1 MKINVV
7 DCKKNEVINV
17 KVELS
22 ERMFVVVPEIV
33 NHKFDYMRPRLMDV
47 RAKYMRMF
55 LDNTGLCKK
64 YEKLIYDEM
73 KEVLIAEAEN
83 IHKNDPFQVPVLCS

>member
-33 NHKFDYMRPRLMDV
+33 NHKFDYMKYKLMDI
-47 RAKYMRMF
+47 R
-55 LDNTGLCKK
+55 KK
-64 YEKLIYDEM
+64 YLNLYLENKGQYMVYEQQIYDEI
-73 KEVLIAEAEN
+73 KETLINEMERLYRTEG
-83 IHKNDPFQVPVLCS
+83 VMYYTR

>member
-7 DCKKNEVINV
+7 DCNKNEVINV

-33 NHKFDYMRPRLMDV
+33 NHKFDYMKYKLMD
-47 RAKYMRMF
+47 
-55 LDNTGLCKK
+55 
-64 YEKLIYDEM
+64 IW
-73 KEVLIAEAEN
+73 
-83 IHKNDPFQVPVLCS
+83 

>member
-22 ERMFVVVPEIV
+22 EHTFVVVPEII
-33 NHKFDYMRPRLMDV
+33 NHKFDYMKYRLMDI
-47 RAKYMRMF
+47 RKKYMNLYLENKGQYMV
-55 LDNTGLCKK
+55 
-64 YEKLIYDEM
+64 YEQQIYDEM
-73 KEVLIAEAEN
+73 KEVLINEMERLYRTEG
-83 IHKNDPFQVPVLCS
+83 VMYYTR